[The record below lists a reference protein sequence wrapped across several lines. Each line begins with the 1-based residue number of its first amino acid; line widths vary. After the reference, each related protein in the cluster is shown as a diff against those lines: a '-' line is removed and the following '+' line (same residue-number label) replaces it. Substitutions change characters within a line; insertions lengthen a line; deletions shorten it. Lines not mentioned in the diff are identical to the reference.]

1 MPTFQILLKCLM
13 GDLEAF
19 FKIETW
25 LKMTKLEIMQER
37 PLESMVSQ
45 ELVCKLVLAGFGFLY
60 CNSCQVEY

>member
-1 MPTFQILLKCLM
+1 M